1 MAENNAKKT
10 ISASTIVIIIL
21 SIVIVLMLIFGV
33 IFFFMIRSNKDEN
46 PTAVSNTNSQVTAEN
61 ETSKNNVSTNE
72 TTNTATTTTQPV
84 SNGNISDDWKDC
96 EFIFNNKT
104 YKLYV
109 PYSDLKNDGWS
120 FDLADY
126 GYSNGYV
133 MNPGDKSYR
142 NNWYWKS

>member
-1 MAENNAKKT
+1 
-10 ISASTIVIIIL
+10 
-21 SIVIVLMLIFGV
+21 
-33 IFFFMIRSNKDEN
+33 MIRSNKDEN

>member
-1 MAENNAKKT
+1 MSENNSKKT

-33 IFFFMIRSNKDEN
+33 IFFFMMRSNKDEN
-46 PTAVSNTNSQVTAEN
+46 PTAVSNVNSQVTAEN
-61 ETSKNNVSTNE
+61 ETSKNNVSTNA
-72 TTNTATTTTQPV
+72 TTTTTQPV

-109 PYSDLKNDGWS
+109 PYSDLKSDGWS

-142 NNWYWKS
+142 NNRSWKS